1 MSINCHVCT
10 CAKWRSRL
18 RLREDWYVFC
28 RVVRMGSERE
38 FCTICR
44 ENVLAKFSSCA
55 ASVSLFLE
63 TSNKKFSRVSGGK
76 QVVLGKL
83 LQSIGVF
90 AVPGLSWTCLQE
102 IHSNGCKLLM
112 NTSRAWYSGYS
123 RNCELSRLLGGKSFC
138 RPQNSWEDCDGNNWW
153 ES

>member
-1 MSINCHVCT
+1 
-10 CAKWRSRL
+10 
-18 RLREDWYVFC
+18 
-28 RVVRMGSERE
+28 MGSERE

-63 TSNKKFSRVSGGK
+63 TSNKTFSRVSGGK

-90 AVPGLSWTCLQE
+90 AVPGLQE
-102 IHSNGCKLLM
+102 IRSNGCKLLM
-112 NTSRAWYSGYS
+112 NTSRALYSGYS
-123 RNCELSRLLGGKSFC
+123 RNCELSRLLGGKSF
-138 RPQNSWEDCDGNNWW
+138 
-153 ES
+153 